1 MKELSNPKRGSV
13 EERSDDFLRFGIYAR
28 GKERAAGAAAQYSF
42 TSGFDAAARQTR
54 HCRRERRRGPLWGE
68 LR

>member
-1 MKELSNPKRGSV
+1 MTELSNPKRGRV
-13 EERSDDFLRFGIYAR
+13 EERFGRFPMIWISLAR
-28 GKERAAGAAAQYSF
+28 KERAAGIAAQKSF
-42 TSGFDAAARQTR
+42 TSGFDAAVRQTR